1 MATSFLHGDDQY
13 RYFRTRY
20 VLLENHIERSLLLK
34 HSTLKKKSIH
44 PFALL
49 YWFSHIG
56 KLPNSWPCLKLPYNA
71 LQTLDHCLR
80 LVCLC
85 IVLLALSQKNWPPK
99 QVFRGYFG
107 PQVKFS
113 GWNTEGLL
121 YGIIIHQTH
130 YEKSDW
136 SRAFNQ
142 FTIACE
148 LDMINA
154 ISAAYIAFIMSSW
167 TSAWLLSPLEC
178 SPQKQNGWMLCFCFW
193 RWMMWKMYNKTII
206 EFGFRMISWI
216 IKTSCLWYL
225 PQPLA
230 SADHTDLGF
239 DNSWYRAQSHAIIVN
254 CIVHACKCLQAVSWS
269 FFTFAYKKKQ
279 GLCPLTFELN

>member
-13 RYFRTRY
+13 RYFRPRY

-85 IVLLALSQKNWPPK
+85 IVLLTCKGAFIANLHASIWWPDICIWRLFFTNYYLFAPFLNIWPLK
-99 QVFRGYFG
+99 QVFRGHFG

-113 GWNTEGLL
+113 GWNTAYAVGLTVENAVD
-121 YGIIIHQTH
+121 IIFKG
-130 YEKSDW
+130 Y
-136 SRAFNQ
+136 F
-142 FTIACE
+142 
-148 LDMINA
+148 
-154 ISAAYIAFIMSSW
+154 
-167 TSAWLLSPLEC
+167 
-178 SPQKQNGWMLCFCFW
+178 QKQQLC
-193 RWMMWKMYNKTII
+193 
-206 EFGFRMISWI
+206 
-216 IKTSCLWYL
+216 L
-225 PQPLA
+225 
-230 SADHTDLGF
+230 
-239 DNSWYRAQSHAIIVN
+239 
-254 CIVHACKCLQAVSWS
+254 
-269 FFTFAYKKKQ
+269 
-279 GLCPLTFELN
+279 